1 MDCSISEH
9 NDRYC
14 IMRIQVFLRL
24 NMMLHC
30 VIFSGCVS
38 VYNDEGVFDGF
49 M

>member
-1 MDCSISEH
+1 MI
-9 NDRYC
+9 C
-14 IMRIQVFLRL
+14 IALGAYRVFVRL

-30 VIFSGCVS
+30 VIFSGCGS